1 MCLQEVASLGLRA
14 GVRMQCSSSFFPS
27 PTMNRVHGTHD
38 RAIVCMPLCSYM
50 YRSQLL
56 LYMVHPL
63 VFLSMVRSRVFSYMA
78 LPLVFLYIVLSL
90 GILDIVLSLGF
101 LCMMSS
107 VVFLYNWYGALPRN
121 LMFLYSYVW
130 CSLLG
135 SYIWCSLVFL
145 YNWYGA
151 LPWILICGALSCVL
165 I

>member
-90 GILDIVLSLGF
+90 GILDIVLSPGF

-107 VVFLYNWYGALPRN
+107 VVFLYSWYGALSRN
-121 LMFLYSYVW
+121 LMLCSHVW
-130 CSLLG
+130 CSLLC
-135 SYIWCSLVFL
+135 SYISCAFPRNLTYS
-145 YNWYGA
+145 A
-151 LPWILICGALSCVL
+151 LSWILMYDVLCCVL